1 MTTDPLSDPVQ
12 ESAAEA
18 RGPATDPVSRPGE
31 EPTVED
37 LRLASDAL
45 RARALA
51 ELEQWEDHELA
62 DFIAR
67 APEARQ
73 TYLTGAGMPVKRV
86 YGPQDLPE
94 SYDEIGLPGKFPY
107 TRGPYPTM
115 YRGRKWTMR
124 QIAGF
129 GQAEETNKR
138 FQYLIAQ
145 GQTGLSVD
153 FDMPTLMGLDS
164 DDEMSL
170 GEVGREGV
178 AIDVL
183 PDMAAL
189 FDGIDLENISVSM
202 TINPSAWILLAMYV
216 AVAEDRGMDLDK
228 LSGTIQNDI
237 LKEYVAQKEWVFP
250 VRPSMRIVRDCIAY
264 GAEHMARY
272 NPVNISGYHISEAG
286 GNALQEVAFTMAI
299 TKAYVEDVVAAGY
312 DVDSFASRLS
322 FFFVSQAD
330 LFEEAAK
337 FRAVRRYYAKMMK
350 EHFGA
355 KKANSMRLRFHAQT
369 AAATLTKP
377 QPMVNIVRTAL
388 QALSAVLGGA
398 QSIHTNGLDEAYTI
412 PSEMAMKMALRTQ
425 QIIADETN
433 VPNVI
438 DPLGGSYY
446 VEALTDEIEKGI
458 QEYMDKVEAMGGVV
472 PAIEQ
477 GFFQREISD
486 TAYDYAKRK
495 ASGDRPVIGVNK
507 YVDSG
512 EDQKIEVHKLDP
524 ESEARQIL
532 RLKQTRENRDPGR
545 ARAALDALLEV
556 ARDDDANLLPATI
569 EAVRAHLSMG
579 EITGALREVFGSYQE
594 TPVF

>member
-1 MTTDPLSDPVQ
+1 MTI
-12 ESAAEA
+12 AENST
-18 RGPATDPVSRPGE
+18 PE
-31 EPTVED
+31 EM
-37 LRLASDAL
+37 RLAPDTL
-45 RARALA
+45 RKRAQADLEAWEVNELA
-51 ELEQWEDHELA
+51 E
-62 DFIAR
+62 FVAR
-67 APEARQ
+67 APESRE
-73 TYLTGAGMPVKRV
+73 TYLTGAGLPVKRV

-94 SYDEIGLPGKFPY
+94 SWDEIGLPGQFPY

-164 DDEMSL
+164 DHEMSL

-189 FDGIDLENISVSM
+189 FDGIDLEQISVSM
-202 TINPSAWILLAMYV
+202 TINPSAWILMAMYI
-216 AVAEDRGMDLDK
+216 AVAEDRGMDLNK

-237 LKEYVAQKEWVFP
+237 LKEYVAQKEWIFP
-250 VRPSMRIVRDCIAY
+250 VRPSMRIVRDCVAY

-286 GNALQEVAFTMAI
+286 GNAIQEVAFTMAI
-299 TKAYVEDVVAAGY
+299 TKAYVEDVVKAGV
-312 DVDSFASRLS
+312 DVDKFASRLS

-330 LFEEAAK
+330 MFEEVAK

-350 EHFGA
+350 NHFGA
-355 KKANSMRLRFHAQT
+355 KKPNSMRLRFHAQT

-377 QPMVNIVRTAL
+377 QPMVNIVRTAI

-412 PSEMAMKMALRTQ
+412 PSEMAMKLALRTQ

-477 GFFQREISD
+477 GFFQKEISD
-486 TAYDYAKRK
+486 SAYDYAKRK

-507 YVDSG
+507 YIDAE
-512 EDQKIEVHKLDP
+512 EDQKIEVHQLDP
-524 ESEARQIL
+524 ESEARQIR
-532 RLKQTRENRDPGR
+532 RLKQVRADRDPQR
-545 ARAALDALLEV
+545 AKTALDNLLAV
-556 ARDDDANLLPATI
+556 ARDENANLMPATI

>member
-1 MTTDPLSDPVQ
+1 MTDNQVTPD
-12 ESAAEA
+12 E
-18 RGPATDPVSRPGE
+18 
-31 EPTVED
+31 

-45 RARALA
+45 TKRAEVDLD
-51 ELEQWEDHELA
+51 EWENHELA
-62 DFIAR
+62 DFVAR
-67 APEARQ
+67 APEARDS
-73 TYLTGAGMPVKRV
+73 YLTGAGMPVKRV

-94 SYDEIGLPGKFPY
+94 SWADIGLPGQYPY

-189 FDGIDLENISVSM
+189 FEGIDLENISVSM

-216 AVAEDRGMDLDK
+216 AVAEDRGMDLNE

-250 VRPSMRIVRDCIAY
+250 VRPSMRIVRDCVAY

-286 GNALQEVAFTMAI
+286 ANAVQEVAFTMAI

-330 LFEEAAK
+330 LFEEVAK

-355 KKANSMRLRFHAQT
+355 KKPNSMRLRFHAQT

-412 PSEMAMKMALRTQ
+412 PSEMAMKLALRTQ

-458 QEYMDKVEAMGGVV
+458 QDYMDEVEAMGGVV

-477 GFFQREISD
+477 GFFQKEISD
-486 TAYDYAKRK
+486 SAYDFAKRK

-512 EDQKIEVHKLDP
+512 EDQKIEIHQLDP
-524 ESEARQIL
+524 ESEARQIA
-532 RLKQTRENRDPGR
+532 RLKQVRADRDPER
-545 ARAALDALLEV
+545 ATAAIENLLAV
-556 ARDDDANLLPATI
+556 ARDEKANLMPATI

>member
-1 MTTDPLSDPVQ
+1 MTDDDTSTP
-12 ESAAEA
+12 
-18 RGPATDPVSRPGE
+18 E
-31 EPTVED
+31 E
-37 LRLASDAL
+37 LRLATGAL
-45 RARALA
+45 RKRAQA

-62 DFIAR
+62 EFLSR
-67 APEARQ
+67 APESRES
-73 TYLTGAGMPVKRV
+73 YLTGVGMPVKRV

-94 SYDEIGLPGKFPY
+94 SWEEIGLPGRYPY

-124 QIAGF
+124 Q
-129 GQAEETNKR
+129 ETNKR

-189 FDGIDLENISVSM
+189 FDGIDLETISVSM

-216 AVAEDRGMDLDK
+216 AVAEDRGYDLNK

-237 LKEYVAQKEWVFP
+237 LKEYVAQKEWIFP
-250 VRPSMRIVRDCIAY
+250 VRPSMRIVRDCIGY

-299 TKAYVEDVVAAGY
+299 TKAYVEDVVKAGI
-312 DVDSFASRLS
+312 DVDAFASRLS

-330 LFEEAAK
+330 LFEEVAK

-412 PSEMAMKMALRTQ
+412 PSEMAMKLALRTQ

-446 VEALTDEIEKGI
+446 VEALTDEIERGI

-507 YVDSG
+507 YVDAQD
-512 EDQKIEVHKLDP
+512 DQKIEVHKLDP
-524 ESEARQIL
+524 ESEARQIR
-532 RLKQTRENRDPGR
+532 RLKQIRADRDPQR
-545 ARAALDALLEV
+545 ARAALDALLAV
-556 ARDDDANLLPATI
+556 AHDENANLMPATI

-579 EITGALREVFGSYQE
+579 EITGALRQVFGSYQE

>member
-1 MTTDPLSDPVQ
+1 MTDDNTVTP
-12 ESAAEA
+12 
-18 RGPATDPVSRPGE
+18 E
-31 EPTVED
+31 EQ
-37 LRLASDAL
+37 RLASDAL
-45 RARALA
+45 AKRAEADLDDWEHRELA
-51 ELEQWEDHELA
+51 E
-62 DFIAR
+62 FISR
-67 APEARQ
+67 APESKES
-73 TYLTGAGMPVKRV
+73 YLTGSGMPVKRV

-94 SYDEIGLPGKFPY
+94 SWDEIGLPGRYPY

-164 DDEMSL
+164 DDAMSL

-178 AIDVL
+178 AVDVL

-189 FDGIDLENISVSM
+189 FDNIDLENISVSM
-202 TINPSAWILLAMYV
+202 TINPSAWILLAMYI
-216 AVAEDRGMDLDK
+216 AVAEDRGYDLNK

-237 LKEYVAQKEWVFP
+237 LKEYVAQKEWIFP

-286 GNALQEVAFTMAI
+286 ANAVQEVAFTMAI
-299 TKAYVEDVVAAGY
+299 TKAYVEDVVAAGI
-312 DVDSFASRLS
+312 DVDTFASRLS

-330 LFEEAAK
+330 LFEEVAK

-412 PSEMAMKMALRTQ
+412 PSEMAMKLALRTQ
-425 QIIADETN
+425 QVIADETN

-458 QEYMDKVEAMGGVV
+458 QAYIDKVEAMGGVV
-472 PAIEQ
+472 AAIEQ
-477 GFFQREISD
+477 GFFQKEISD
-486 TAYDYAKRK
+486 TAYEYARRK

-507 YVDSG
+507 YVDAQ

-524 ESEARQIL
+524 ESEARQIR
-532 RLKQTRENRDPGR
+532 RLKQVRSGRDPQR
-545 ARAALDALLEV
+545 AQAALDKLLAV
-556 ARDDDANLLPATI
+556 ARDENANLMPATI